1 MPRLA
6 FSTSGSMCRPALVIA
21 FCLALSSAARAQEPP
36 PPAYLAVVEGV
47 ATLERNGESEPAMRD
62 MPFVEG
68 DRLRTENGRVEI
80 QFPDGTAIEVAEN
93 SLVEAVTPTR
103 VRLLA
108 GTMEHLR
115 RPAMEEPEPAALRSR
130 CPRRTCRRICRRTAA
145 RSIATARGNTRR
157 RMATSGIRR
166 SRPDGGRTTTAAG
179 RRCRRYGWTWIG
191 IDAWSW
197 PTHHYGR
204 WGYARNAW
212 FWIPGRTWGAAWVS
226 WAAAPDYVSWCPLGF
241 DSRPVFALS
250 VNSDDSWH
258 RGGGGWFGW
267 TVMSR
272 SHFGGRGYYANRY
285 AVEPRSLPSET
296 PFIFSSRPPV
306 NLPHQRSR
314 QAQVAGRQPSG
325 DGRAPAV
332 ERRPPSANNRVA
344 AVGSRQA
351 ATERGAAA
359 GGSAQRAVPR
369 REYGS
374 GQPVAGSRE
383 SAFDNQT
390 VDGGQIARPR
400 ADYGAPR
407 RYRPSDESA
416 APDNVRQPAT
426 SFGVPRRAY
435 PLEAP
440 RAATPEQQRIY
451 PHAVPRSAPAS
462 PVVAPP
468 SPITVPEYRSHGARV
483 PDAQPQRWRPSYGA
497 PAAGGAPA
505 QRAPSPAAT
514 GAPVRTQPSPPPP
527 APQAAPPPASD
538 SGRRN
543 APAGS
548 AREGTAQPRSGGQGA
563 PAGARRP
570 R

>member
-6 FSTSGSMCRPALVIA
+6 FSTPGSMCRPALVIA

-93 SLVEAVTPTR
+93 SLVEAVTSTR

-108 GTMEHLR
+108 GAMEHLQ
-115 RPAMEEPEPAALRSR
+115 RPAMEEPEPAG
-130 CPRRTCRRICRRTAA
+130 AA
-145 RSIATARGNTRR
+145 PPISAPYLPQDLQTYGSTFDRYGSWQYAAPYGYVWYPTV
-157 RMATSGIRR
+157 
-166 SRPDGGRTTTAAG
+166 AAG
-179 RRCRRYGWTWIG
+179 WRPYYNGRWSAVPRYGWTWLG
-191 IDAWSW
+191 IDAWSY

-226 WAAAPDYVSWCPLGF
+226 WGAAPDYVSWCPLGY
-241 DSRPVFALS
+241 DNRPVFALS
-250 VNSDDSWH
+250 VNSYDSWR

-325 DGRAPAV
+325 DGRALAV
-332 ERRPPSANNRVA
+332 ERRPPSANDRLS
-344 AVGSRQA
+344 AVGGRQA
-351 ATERGAAA
+351 VIERGAAA
-359 GGSAQRAVPR
+359 GGSAQRAIPR
-369 REYGS
+369 PEYGS

-400 ADYGAPR
+400 TDYGVPR
-407 RYRPSDESA
+407 RYRPSNESA
-416 APDNVRQPAT
+416 APDNVRPPT
-426 SFGVPRRAY
+426 GFGVPRRAY

-440 RAATPEQQRIY
+440 RAAAPEPQRIY
-451 PHAVPRSAPAS
+451 PHAVPRGAPAS
-462 PVVAPP
+462 PVAAPS

-497 PAAGGAPA
+497 PTAGGAPA
-505 QRAPSPAAT
+505 QRAPSPAAS
-514 GAPVRTQPSPPPP
+514 GAPVRTQPSPQAPP
-527 APQAAPPPASD
+527 PQAAPPPASD